1 MNAEAAG
8 SKARSFGS
16 GHLAYWDGRS
26 QMSLSQA
33 LSPPVIQCVEL
44 GLEGRLKAG
53 RERVVG
59 QLSLLVSTRSAYR
72 HPVGR
77 RFLEAIEKRTKIA
90 GDLHDRIGTAV
101 QEAVM
106 NSLLH
111 GNLHIDTQ
119 ARESLEGLNELHES
133 IAHELERPDVA
144 HCMIQLDALWS
155 TKMLYVIVRD
165 SGVGYPRD
173 RLPRRGEPD
182 ACAARSSGR
191 GLSILT
197 AVCDRVAV
205 IEGGRAIRLGFR
217 L

>member
-1 MNAEAAG
+1 MNAEAAKL
-8 SKARSFGS
+8 KARFFES
-16 GHLAYWDGRS
+16 GQLTYWDGHS
-26 QMSLSQA
+26 PNSLSLA

-44 GLEGRLKAG
+44 GLEGRLKAR
-53 RERVVG
+53 RERNVG

-77 RFLEAIEKRTKIA
+77 HFLEAIERRTAIA
-90 GDLHDRIGTAV
+90 ADLHDRIGTAV

-111 GNLHIDTQ
+111 GNLHIDAG
-119 ARESLEGLNELHES
+119 ARESLEGLSELHQS

-165 SGVGYPRD
+165 SGDGYQRD
-173 RLPRRGEPD
+173 RLPKPAGSD
-182 ACAARSSGR
+182 SCAARSSGR